1 MKISL
6 ENKRALVGGSSKGLG
21 FAVAK
26 QLAISGAKVT
36 LVARNI
42 YALKDNVNE
51 LNELTN
57 CQHEYLEVNY
67 NNFEDYKEKIKKYI
81 IGNPI
86 DILINNTQG
95 PKAGD
100 VESVSLDDYQKSFD
114 LLFKSVVFTTNLC
127 LDHMKKNKWG
137 RIINISSA
145 SASIG
150 NRGQS
155 NYAAAKAGVEAFT
168 KSLAKEVGK
177 RDITINAVAPG
188 FISTDMTENNKGV
201 NADYLAKEIP
211 LGRFGKPEEV
221 ASLIS
226 FMCSDGAS
234 YITGQTIHI
243 NGGLYM

>member
-1 MKISL
+1 MSDMKTALVTGATRGIGKAIAEKLKADNYKVLGTATSDSGVDTLNSNGIEGHLLDLNSKDSIENFWSKLESDNKTISVL
-6 ENKRALVGGSSKGLG
+6 VNNAGITRDNIILRMSDEEWSDIMNVHLYGTFQLSKRALKMML
-21 FAVAK
+21 
-26 QLAISGAKVT
+26 
-36 LVARNI
+36 
-42 YALKDNVNE
+42 
-51 LNELTN
+51 
-57 CQHEYLEVNY
+57 
-67 NNFEDYKEKIKKYI
+67 
-81 IGNPI
+81 
-86 DILINNTQG
+86 
-95 PKAGD
+95 
-100 VESVSLDDYQKSFD
+100 
-114 LLFKSVVFTTNLC
+114 
-127 LDHMKKNKWG
+127 KNKWG

-201 NADYLAKEIP
+201 NADYLVKEIP

>member
-1 MKISL
+1 MKTALVTGASRGIGKAIAEKLKADNYKVLGTATSDSGVDTLNTNDIEGYLLDLNSKESIENFWSKLESNSKTISVL
-6 ENKRALVGGSSKGLG
+6 VNNAGITRDNIILRMSDEEWSDIMNVHLYGTFQLSKRALKMML
-21 FAVAK
+21 
-26 QLAISGAKVT
+26 
-36 LVARNI
+36 
-42 YALKDNVNE
+42 
-51 LNELTN
+51 
-57 CQHEYLEVNY
+57 
-67 NNFEDYKEKIKKYI
+67 
-81 IGNPI
+81 
-86 DILINNTQG
+86 
-95 PKAGD
+95 
-100 VESVSLDDYQKSFD
+100 
-114 LLFKSVVFTTNLC
+114 
-127 LDHMKKNKWG
+127 KNKWG

-201 NADYLAKEIP
+201 NADYLVKEIP

>member
-1 MKISL
+1 MSDMKTALVTGASRGIGKAIAEKLKADSYRVLGTATSVSGVDTLNSNGIEGYLLDLNSKDSIDGFWSQLESNNKTISVL
-6 ENKRALVGGSSKGLG
+6 VNNAGITRDNIILRMSDEEWSDIMNVHLYGTFQLSKRALKMML
-21 FAVAK
+21 
-26 QLAISGAKVT
+26 
-36 LVARNI
+36 
-42 YALKDNVNE
+42 
-51 LNELTN
+51 
-57 CQHEYLEVNY
+57 
-67 NNFEDYKEKIKKYI
+67 
-81 IGNPI
+81 
-86 DILINNTQG
+86 
-95 PKAGD
+95 
-100 VESVSLDDYQKSFD
+100 
-114 LLFKSVVFTTNLC
+114 
-127 LDHMKKNKWG
+127 KNKWG

-177 RDITINAVAPG
+177 RDITINSVAPG

-201 NADYLAKEIP
+201 NADYLVKEIP

>member
-1 MKISL
+1 MSDMKTALVTGASRGIGKAIAEKLKADNYKVLGTATSDSGVDTLNNNDIEGYLLDLNSKDSIENFWSKLESDNQTISVL
-6 ENKRALVGGSSKGLG
+6 VNNAGITRDNIILRMSDEEWSDIMNVHLYGTFQLSKRALKMML
-21 FAVAK
+21 
-26 QLAISGAKVT
+26 
-36 LVARNI
+36 
-42 YALKDNVNE
+42 
-51 LNELTN
+51 
-57 CQHEYLEVNY
+57 
-67 NNFEDYKEKIKKYI
+67 
-81 IGNPI
+81 
-86 DILINNTQG
+86 
-95 PKAGD
+95 
-100 VESVSLDDYQKSFD
+100 
-114 LLFKSVVFTTNLC
+114 
-127 LDHMKKNKWG
+127 KNKWG

-201 NADYLAKEIP
+201 NADYLVKEIP
-211 LGRFGKPEEV
+211 LGRFGDPEEV

>member
-1 MKISL
+1 MSDIKTALVTGATRGIGKAIAEKLKADNYKVLGTATSDSGVDTLNSNDIEGYLLDLNSKDSIENFWSKLESDNKTISVL
-6 ENKRALVGGSSKGLG
+6 VNNAGITRDNIILRMSDEEWSDIMNVHLYGTFQLSKRALKMML
-21 FAVAK
+21 
-26 QLAISGAKVT
+26 
-36 LVARNI
+36 
-42 YALKDNVNE
+42 
-51 LNELTN
+51 
-57 CQHEYLEVNY
+57 
-67 NNFEDYKEKIKKYI
+67 
-81 IGNPI
+81 
-86 DILINNTQG
+86 
-95 PKAGD
+95 
-100 VESVSLDDYQKSFD
+100 
-114 LLFKSVVFTTNLC
+114 
-127 LDHMKKNKWG
+127 KNKWG

-201 NADYLAKEIP
+201 NADHLVKEIP
-211 LGRFGKPEEV
+211 LGRFGDPEEV

>member
-1 MKISL
+1 MSDMKTALVTGATRGIGKAIAEKLKADNYEVLGTATSDSGVDTLNSNDIEGYLLDLNSKDSIENFWSKLESDNKTISVL
-6 ENKRALVGGSSKGLG
+6 VNNAGITRDNIILRMSDEEWSDIMNVHLYGTFQLSKRALKMML
-21 FAVAK
+21 
-26 QLAISGAKVT
+26 
-36 LVARNI
+36 
-42 YALKDNVNE
+42 
-51 LNELTN
+51 
-57 CQHEYLEVNY
+57 
-67 NNFEDYKEKIKKYI
+67 
-81 IGNPI
+81 
-86 DILINNTQG
+86 
-95 PKAGD
+95 
-100 VESVSLDDYQKSFD
+100 
-114 LLFKSVVFTTNLC
+114 
-127 LDHMKKNKWG
+127 KNKWG

-201 NADYLAKEIP
+201 NADHLVKEIP
-211 LGRFGKPEEV
+211 LGRFGDPEEV

>member
-1 MKISL
+1 MKTALVTGASRGIGKAIAEKLKADNYKVLGTATSDSGVDTLNSNGIEGHLLDLNSKDSIENFWSKLESDNNTISVL
-6 ENKRALVGGSSKGLG
+6 VNNAGITRDNIILRMSDEEWSDIMNVHLYGTFQLSKRALKMML
-21 FAVAK
+21 
-26 QLAISGAKVT
+26 
-36 LVARNI
+36 
-42 YALKDNVNE
+42 
-51 LNELTN
+51 
-57 CQHEYLEVNY
+57 
-67 NNFEDYKEKIKKYI
+67 
-81 IGNPI
+81 
-86 DILINNTQG
+86 
-95 PKAGD
+95 
-100 VESVSLDDYQKSFD
+100 
-114 LLFKSVVFTTNLC
+114 
-127 LDHMKKNKWG
+127 KNKWG

-201 NADYLAKEIP
+201 NADYLVKEIP